1 VDNPR
6 RSQALPEAQRLEV
19 LPGGLLGDGAE
30 QALHESQ
37 SRHSAI
43 LDAAFDG
50 IVTMDQRGLIVDFN
64 RAAETIFGYT
74 REQAVGR
81 PVADL
86 LVPPAYREAHREGL
100 ARHLRTGEASV
111 LGRAVELQALR
122 ADGTEIDV
130 ELALNRVDL
139 PSGPLFTACVRD
151 ITDRNAAE
159 RELREAEARY
169 RTLVEQ
175 LPLIV
180 YIDEVKDGSP
190 NVYTS
195 PQTTA
200 MLGYTPEDWMADPEL
215 LEKILHPDD
224 RDRVLAEIRVDAK
237 YGRTFRSEYRLI
249 TRDGRTVWVQDES
262 TTISDEDGT
271 PREWQ
276 GYLLDITGRKQADA
290 DLERLAFSD
299 ELTGL
304 ANRAMLERR
313 IHEAHALNPASV
325 SALLYLDLDDFKTVN
340 DSLGHEAGD
349 RLLAALAVRL
359 RGMLRPHDTIARIG
373 GDEFALLVGE
383 TEAASI
389 AKRVVD
395 GLRTPFTVADHEL
408 VITASIGI
416 ATGSDPGEML
426 RNADMAMYEAKG
438 AGGGTFRFFAD
449 EMHDAVLNRL
459 QLLADLG
466 SSSFLDQLRVHY
478 QPIFDLNTGAPVGVE
493 ALARWEHPL
502 RGIVSPGDFIGL
514 AEETGRILSIGASVL
529 ESACAQVA
537 AWSKLRDTPLFA
549 SVNVSARQVSRPTFV
564 HEVAEILGRTG
575 LPPSSLVL
583 ELTESAVMTGNEVST
598 QNLHALRGLGTRIA
612 IDDFGTGYSSLAYL
626 AKLAI
631 DVVKIDRSFVDDC
644 DRSPEGL
651 RIVEA
656 ITTLGHTLDLTVVA
670 EGIERPGQL
679 QKLRAAGCDEVQG
692 FLLGRPGTADEVE
705 GRLEP

>member
-6 RSQALPEAQRLEV
+6 TSRALPDPQRFEV
-19 LPGGLLGDGAE
+19 LPGGLLADETE
-30 QALHESQ
+30 QALRESLT
-37 SRHSAI
+37 RHSAI

-50 IVTMDQRGLIVDFN
+50 IVTMDRRGLIVDFN
-64 RAAETIFGYT
+64 RAAETIFGYS
-74 REQAVGR
+74 RDEAVGC

-86 LVPPAYREAHREGL
+86 LVPPAYREAHRQGL
-100 ARHLRTGEASV
+100 ERHLRTGESSV
-111 LGRAVELQALR
+111 LGQPIELHALR
-122 ADGTEIDV
+122 RDGTEIDV

-159 RELREAEARY
+159 RELREAEERF

-180 YIDEVKDGSP
+180 YIDEVAPGSP
-190 NVYTS
+190 NLYTS

-200 MLGYTPEDWMADPEL
+200 MLGYTPEEWSSDPDL
-215 LEKILHPDD
+215 LERILHPED
-224 RDRVLAEIRVDAK
+224 RDRVLDEIRVDAAK
-237 YGRTFRSEYRLI
+237 GRTFRSEYRLVA
-249 TRDGRTVWVQDES
+249 RDGRIVWVQDES
-262 TTISDEDGT
+262 TTICDEDGAA
-271 PREWQ
+271 REWQ
-276 GYLLDITGRKQADA
+276 GYLLDITGRKQADE

-313 IHEAHALNPASV
+313 IHEAHALNPDRV
-325 SALLYLDLDDFKTVN
+325 PALLYLDLDDFKTVN

-349 RLLAALAVRL
+349 RLLSALAVRL
-359 RGMLRPHDTIARIG
+359 RGILRPDDTIARIG
-373 GDEFALLVGE
+373 GDEFALLVRE
-383 TEAASI
+383 PEAASI
-389 AKRVVD
+389 ARRVVD
-395 GLRTPFTVADHEL
+395 GLRTPFTVADHQL

-449 EMHDAVLNRL
+449 EMHDAVVNRL

-466 SSSFLDQLRVHY
+466 SNAFLEQLRVHY
-478 QPIFDLNTGAPVGVE
+478 QPIFDLPSGAAVGVE

-502 RGIVSPGDFIGL
+502 RGLVPPSEFIAL
-514 AEETGRILSIGASVL
+514 AEETGRIVSIGATVL

-537 AWSKLRDTPLFA
+537 AWSTRRGTPIFA

-564 HEVAEILGRTG
+564 QEVAEILARTG
-575 LPPSSLVL
+575 LPASSLVL
-583 ELTESAVMTGNEVST
+583 ELTESAVMTGDDVSA
-598 QNLHALRGLGTRIA
+598 QNLHALRNLGTRIA

-644 DRSPEGL
+644 DRSREGL

-656 ITTLGHTLDLTVVA
+656 ITTLGHALDLTVVA
-670 EGIERPGQL
+670 EGIERPEQL
-679 QKLRAAGCDEVQG
+679 ERLRAAGCNEVQG
-692 FLLGRPGTADEVE
+692 FLLGRPGTADVI
-705 GRLEP
+705 GLALEP